1 MDLTTSAPSSFSA
14 LQDVLRRK
22 PVRAAGERCDYC
34 AVPVGAEHGHV
45 VDLESRRILCA
56 CRPCYIVFEPRGA
69 AQGRFRPVP
78 TRYVA
83 VDLAFETAEW
93 DALGIPI
100 GLAFLFYNS
109 VDGKLVAFYPG
120 AAGATESLL
129 PLEGWQAIAG
139 RNLTLATLA
148 PDVEAV
154 VIDARSSP
162 PRCFIVPIDSAYEL
176 VGRIRTLWRGFDGG
190 AEAQEAIERYF
201 ASVVDR
207 SLGRVTAPRT

>member
-1 MDLTTSAPSSFSA
+1 VDAGGPNSFAA
-14 LQDVLRRK
+14 LQDVIRRK

-34 AVPVGAEHGHV
+34 AVPVGGAHGHV

-56 CRPCYIVFEPRGA
+56 CRPCYIVFEPKGA

-78 TRYVA
+78 TRYLA
-83 VDLAFETAEW
+83 VELSVDAGEW

-109 VDGKLVAFYPG
+109 VEERLTAFYPS

-129 PLEGWQAIAG
+129 PLEGWQTIAG
-139 RNLTLATLA
+139 RNPTLETLA

-154 VIDARSSP
+154 LIDARSAP
-162 PRCFIVPIDSAYEL
+162 ARCFIVPIDSAYEL
-176 VGRIRTLWRGFDGG
+176 VGRIRSLWRGFDGG
-190 AEAQEAIERYF
+190 AEAQEAISGYF
-201 ASVVDR
+201 ADVIDR